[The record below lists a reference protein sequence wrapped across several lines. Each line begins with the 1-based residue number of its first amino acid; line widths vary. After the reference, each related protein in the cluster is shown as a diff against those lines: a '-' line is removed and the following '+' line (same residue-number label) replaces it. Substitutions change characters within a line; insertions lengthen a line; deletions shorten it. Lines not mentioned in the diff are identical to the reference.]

1 MYKTMTFR
9 EKYEMLPQK
18 KQTFYANGVE
28 VRIMVMPWPVPSLKG
43 RPSIRMEATVFT
55 EKGLGVRGIS
65 TCVPPDEFDFR
76 FGAELA
82 LKDALS
88 TKFIHSKD
96 HWHGTDGSTLWF
108 TREEKIV
115 STETRKAIWKE
126 FNRVLPK

>member
-43 RPSIRMEATVFT
+43 RPSIRMEAHVF
-55 EKGLGVRGIS
+55 KKNGFGVRGIS

-88 TKFIHSKD
+88 T
-96 HWHGTDGSTLWF
+96 TF
-108 TREEKIV
+108 TTRTYTV
-115 STETRKAIWKE
+115 SGITRPAFSARTKVVKCETRKAIWKE